1 MYAQKSIV
9 PRRTEL
15 TSPDHA
21 LLSQSVQCSSNTP
34 ARRGHQHPSETIIFF
49 PLCVWPRPIKRVATA
64 QLCGRAYSTVAQ
76 TAQGLWFYTTCGTSR
91 TSETPVYF
99 PGKGCC
105 KCCYGNAC
113 MQGRGKMEQE
123 RGHDAEAAEE
133 EKGKYWLFYKCF
145 CYPKLYNPSE
155 AHFKLEEELVIN
167 DFQILLLWSC
177 FLSRMLMFSNPHY
190 EILFFILSFY

>member
-9 PRRTEL
+9 PRTEL

-21 LLSQSVQCSSNTP
+21 LLSDCPVLL
-34 ARRGHQHPSETIIFF
+34 QHPCTPRAPAPFYNNDLF
-49 PLCVWPRPIKRVATA
+49 PLCVWPRAIKRVATA
-64 QLCGRAYSTVAQ
+64 QLCDRAYSTVDQ

-91 TSETPVYF
+91 TFKAPAYF

-105 KCCYGNAC
+105 KCCYRTVC
-113 MQGRGKMEQE
+113 MQERGKMEQE
-123 RGHDAEAAEE
+123 RGYDAEAAEE

-145 CYPKLYNPSE
+145 CYPKLYNPLE
-155 AHFKLEEELVIN
+155 AHFKLKEELVIN

-190 EILFFILSFY
+190 KILFFILSFY